1 MPTIKVDGMTC
12 QHCVAAV
19 TKALESIDGIA
30 NVKVDLAVGTAAY
43 AESAPVD
50 IEVIRKA
57 IEDAGYEIGQ

>member
-30 NVKVDLAVGTAAY
+30 NVKVDLAAGTAAY
-43 AESAPVD
+43 DESAPVD

-57 IEDAGYEIGQ
+57 IEDAGYKIG

>member
-30 NVKVDLAVGTAAY
+30 SVRVDLDAGTAAY
-43 AESAPVD
+43 DESASVD

-57 IEDAGYEIGQ
+57 IEDAGYEIG